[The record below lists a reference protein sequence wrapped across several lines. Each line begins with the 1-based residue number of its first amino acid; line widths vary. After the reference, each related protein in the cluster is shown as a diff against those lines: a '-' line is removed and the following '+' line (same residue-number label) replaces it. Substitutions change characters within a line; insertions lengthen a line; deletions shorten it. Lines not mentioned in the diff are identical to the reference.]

1 MVFFENRAKQVNG
14 HGKKSSVKNYIFRDV
29 IWNTN
34 KRVLQVYTGSKWQ
47 DISSRTEFGL
57 KATGC
62 VGIHVPSLVIGLD
75 L

>member
-14 HGKKSSVKNYIFRDV
+14 HGKKSSMKNYIFRDV

-47 DISSRTEFGL
+47 DISTRTEFGL

-62 VGIHVPSLVIGLD
+62 VGIHVPNLVIGLD

>member
-1 MVFFENRAKQVNG
+1 MVFFGNRAKQVNG
-14 HGKKSSVKNYIFRDV
+14 HGKKSSMKKYIFGDV

-34 KRVLQVYTGSKWQ
+34 KPVLQVYTGSKWQ
-47 DISSRTEFGL
+47 DISTRAKFGL

-62 VGIHVPSLVIGLD
+62 VGIPVPNLVMGLD

>member
-14 HGKKSSVKNYIFRDV
+14 HGKKSSMKNYIFRDV
-29 IWNTN
+29 MWNTN

-47 DISSRTEFGL
+47 DISTRTAFGL

-62 VGIHVPSLVIGLD
+62 VGIHVPNLVIGLD